1 MLSCE
6 GDSEYIFV
14 FSPTFL
20 WSLLEAQ
27 VTAPVAHLSFLYPK
41 GDSLFLGFFPHLNL
55 FSLFKWELLSSN
67 TLTLK
72 PPGHTCE
79 REREHNE
86 ARRAAKQQIAQHPVS
101 TLAPQVYTRR

>member
-41 GDSLFLGFFPHLNL
+41 GDSFLGLLPTFKFVFTFQVGTPLFQYSDFKAPRPHL
-55 FSLFKWELLSSN
+55 
-67 TLTLK
+67 
-72 PPGHTCE
+72 
-79 REREHNE
+79 
-86 ARRAAKQQIAQHPVS
+86 
-101 TLAPQVYTRR
+101 

>member
-27 VTAPVAHLSFLYPK
+27 VTAPVAHLSFLHPK
-41 GDSLFLGFFPHLNL
+41 GDSLFLGLFPLLNL

-72 PPGHTCE
+72 PPGHTCQKE
-79 REREHNE
+79 R
-86 ARRAAKQQIAQHPVS
+86 AQALRAAKQRTAQHPVS
-101 TLAPQVYTRR
+101 TLAQQVYTRR